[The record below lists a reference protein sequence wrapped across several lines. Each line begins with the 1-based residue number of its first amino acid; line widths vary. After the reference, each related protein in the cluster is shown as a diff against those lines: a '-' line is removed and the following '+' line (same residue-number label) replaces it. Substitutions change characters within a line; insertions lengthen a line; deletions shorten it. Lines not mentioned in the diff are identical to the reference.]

1 MKITFIGTSHGVP
14 AKDRYCSC
22 ILLEVGGSFYFVDA
36 GAPLADVIQRRGL
49 DFNNFKAV
57 FTTHA
62 HGDHTAGIFQAADLL
77 NWYYKGGSADFFL
90 TDPEQ
95 IKHYEGLIYL
105 SNNSREID
113 SDRVRFR
120 IAQEGVVFDD
130 GMLRVEYIRNKH
142 MTSSPSY
149 SILVYAD
156 GKRVLFSGD
165 MSNHLAARDLPEAY
179 LYEGVDAFVCELAHF
194 SLDDLAPYIEK
205 ARTDKLF
212 LTHVYPDS
220 KFEQIIGL
228 EGKYPFEIVAPNDSD
243 EFEI

>member
-22 ILLEVGGSFYFVDA
+22 ILIEVGGSFYFIDA

-95 IKHYEGLIYL
+95 VRLYHGLIYI
-105 SNNSREID
+105 SKIGR
-113 SDRVRFR
+113 
-120 IAQEGVVFDD
+120 
-130 GMLRVEYIRNKH
+130 
-142 MTSSPSY
+142 
-149 SILVYAD
+149 
-156 GKRVLFSGD
+156 
-165 MSNHLAARDLPEAY
+165 
-179 LYEGVDAFVCELAHF
+179 AH
-194 SLDDLAPYIEK
+194 
-205 ARTDKLF
+205 
-212 LTHVYPDS
+212 V
-220 KFEQIIGL
+220 
-228 EGKYPFEIVAPNDSD
+228 
-243 EFEI
+243 